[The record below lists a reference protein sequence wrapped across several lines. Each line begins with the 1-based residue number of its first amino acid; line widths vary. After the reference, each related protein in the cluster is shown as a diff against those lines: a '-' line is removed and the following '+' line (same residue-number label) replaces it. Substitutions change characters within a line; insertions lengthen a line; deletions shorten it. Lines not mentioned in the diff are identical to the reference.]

1 MTTLPRPIAAIVL
14 GLVLTS
20 PASAQF
26 GSLLK
31 GLVQPQPDAAA
42 QAAQA
47 QAQADAAQG
56 AAQAAAQ
63 AAATPPT
70 LFSKTIA
77 PEQAAAMGLGKLSP
91 EELAQ
96 LDAAVSAFTVQAQ
109 AQASAALTAALAGA
123 KPPASTSVPAPDESM
138 APGFLGIP
146 GAPKLGI
153 PGMDGTPVTA
163 DSLLG
168 AIAEGGGFF
177 LKANVK
183 YAEALLPAER
193 VKEINDSIAG
203 MNPKD
208 GQAAM
213 ALIASTSA
221 AIKER
226 ADAML
231 KEGKALS
238 ERARQLIDEGNA
250 EIGKG
255 ILKWGVLTVMV
266 ARTFKLGGN
275 DEKML
280 AAIVVAKN
288 AIKDIVDLKKLQGT
302 MSDLAKL
309 RDPAP
314 AEGDPAAKKL

>member
-1 MTTLPRPIAAIVL
+1 MPTHTRFLFAIAL
-14 GLVLTS
+14 GLALTS
-20 PASAQF
+20 QASAQF
-26 GSLLK
+26 GNLLK
-31 GLVQPQPDAAA
+31 GLVQPDPAAQAA

-47 QAQADAAQG
+47 QAQA
-56 AAQAAAQ
+56 AQAAAQ
-63 AAATPPT
+63 AAATVPPAV
-70 LFSKTIA
+70 FSKSLS
-77 PEQAAAMGLGKLSP
+77 PEQSAAMGLGKLSP

-96 LDAAVSAFTVQAQ
+96 LDAAVTVFSAQAQ
-109 AQASAALTAALAGA
+109 AQASAALATALAGA
-123 KPPASTSVPAPDESM
+123 KPPGGAPAPDESM

-163 DSLLG
+163 DSLLS
-168 AIAEGGGFF
+168 AIADGGSFF
-177 LKANVK
+177 LKANLK

-193 VKEINDSIAG
+193 VKEINDSIAA

-221 AIKER
+221 SIKER

-238 ERARQLIDEGNA
+238 ERARQLIDEGNS

-255 ILKWGVLTVMV
+255 ILNEFFQHQIL
-266 ARTFKLGGN
+266 N
-275 DEKML
+275 DEF
-280 AAIVVAKN
+280 
-288 AIKDIVDLKKLQGT
+288 
-302 MSDLAKL
+302 
-309 RDPAP
+309 
-314 AEGDPAAKKL
+314 